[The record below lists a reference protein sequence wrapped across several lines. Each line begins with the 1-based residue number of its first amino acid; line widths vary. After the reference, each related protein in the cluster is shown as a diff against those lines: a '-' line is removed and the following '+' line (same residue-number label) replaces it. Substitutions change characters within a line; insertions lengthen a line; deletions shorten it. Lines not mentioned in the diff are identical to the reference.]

1 MKYSAASPKSPA
13 FYTAMRR
20 RCAIGEGAWLKENV
34 SIWALWVP
42 NVGGSEEQGLPI
54 Y

>member
-1 MKYSAASPKSPA
+1 MAKAL
-13 FYTAMRR
+13 
-20 RCAIGEGAWLKENV
+20 GLKESV